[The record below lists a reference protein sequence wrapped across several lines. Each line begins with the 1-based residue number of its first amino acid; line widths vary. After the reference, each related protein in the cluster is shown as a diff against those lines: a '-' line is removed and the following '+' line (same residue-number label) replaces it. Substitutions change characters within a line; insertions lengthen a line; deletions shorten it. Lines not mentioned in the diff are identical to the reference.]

1 MRFSRALF
9 VPGIWWEWQWW
20 SRSGWN
26 FFSSWVTE
34 QIEKAD
40 ESQQSR
46 GCFSSVVVV
55 FPRVRGVIWG
65 NFPNWAFMPII
76 MLVFSKFWLEDADL
90 RTHLSS
96 IYVWIHEVYPRC
108 GLLAVKHKPHIF
120 TILTKTRQWGDQIP
134 FPYFINV
141 VFAEGI
147 ACQMYIVNVDKLFF
161 VYTGFSKY

>member
-1 MRFSRALF
+1 
-9 VPGIWWEWQWW
+9 
-20 SRSGWN
+20 
-26 FFSSWVTE
+26 
-34 QIEKAD
+34 
-40 ESQQSR
+40 
-46 GCFSSVVVV
+46 
-55 FPRVRGVIWG
+55 
-65 NFPNWAFMPII
+65 MPII
-76 MLVFSKFWLEDADL
+76 MLVFSKFWLELEDADL
-90 RTHLSS
+90 RSNLSS